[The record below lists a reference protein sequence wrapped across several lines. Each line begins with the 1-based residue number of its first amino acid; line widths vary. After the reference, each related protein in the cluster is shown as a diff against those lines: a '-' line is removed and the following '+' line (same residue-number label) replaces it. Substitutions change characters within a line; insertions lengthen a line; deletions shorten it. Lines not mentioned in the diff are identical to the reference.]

1 MVLSAR
7 DFMMISGPMPLKSP
21 IEIPTRTLWFFGL
34 ILIIFEHY
42 NFTNLAKNNMFTGII
57 EAVGVIEKIEEN
69 GSNVDFTLTCPF
81 TNELKIDQSLAHNGC
96 CLTVV
101 KIEGDRYVVT
111 AINETL
117 EKTNLGK
124 WQEGTV
130 VNLERCMKMD
140 GRLDGHI
147 VQGHVDKTGEVVN
160 IENKDGSYFITMKY
174 EDNGNFVTVP
184 QGSIT
189 VNGISLTVAK
199 SEDTQ
204 FSVAIIPYTWEFT
217 NMKYL
222 KIGDKVN
229 LEFDII
235 GKYIARLIKK

>member
-1 MVLSAR
+1 
-7 DFMMISGPMPLKSP
+7 
-21 IEIPTRTLWFFGL
+21 
-34 ILIIFEHY
+34 
-42 NFTNLAKNNMFTGII
+42 MFTGII
-57 EAVGVIEKIEEN
+57 EAVGVIEKIEEK
-69 GSNVDFTLTCPF
+69 GSNIDFTLTCPF

-101 KIEGDRYVVT
+101 EIKDNQYVVT

-124 WQEGTV
+124 WDVGTV

-147 VQGHVDKTGEVVN
+147 VQGHVDHTGEVVG
-160 IENKDGSYFITMKY
+160 IENKDGSYFITVKY
-174 EDNGNFVTVP
+174 ESNGNFVTVP

-199 SEDTQ
+199 SEDSQ

-217 NMKYL
+217 NMQHL

-235 GKYIARLIKK
+235 GKYIARLINKQNGNK

>member
-1 MVLSAR
+1 
-7 DFMMISGPMPLKSP
+7 
-21 IEIPTRTLWFFGL
+21 
-34 ILIIFEHY
+34 
-42 NFTNLAKNNMFTGII
+42 MFTGII

-69 GSNVDFTLTCPF
+69 GSNIDFTLTCPF
-81 TNELKIDQSLAHNGC
+81 TSELKIDQSLAHNGC

-101 KIEGDRYVVT
+101 KIEGDQYVVT

-124 WQEGTV
+124 WEQGTV

-160 IENKDGSYFITMKY
+160 IENKDGSYFITISY
-174 EDNGNFVTVP
+174 DNNGGFVTVP

-199 SEDTQ
+199 SEDHQ

-217 NMKYL
+217 NMQYL
-222 KIGDKVN
+222 RKGDKVN

-235 GKYIARLIKK
+235 GKYIARLINKQNVNEYVQRI

>member
-1 MVLSAR
+1 
-7 DFMMISGPMPLKSP
+7 
-21 IEIPTRTLWFFGL
+21 
-34 ILIIFEHY
+34 
-42 NFTNLAKNNMFTGII
+42 MFTGII
-57 EAVGVIEKIEEN
+57 EAVGIIEKIEEN
-69 GSNVDFTLTCPF
+69 GSNIDFTLTCPF
-81 TNELKIDQSLAHNGC
+81 TDELKIDQSLAHNGC

-101 KIEGDRYVVT
+101 KIEGRQYVVT
-111 AINETL
+111 AIHETL

-124 WQEGTV
+124 WETGTA

-147 VQGHVDKTGEVVN
+147 VQGHVDKTGEVVS
-160 IENKDGSYFITMKY
+160 IENKDGSYFITISY
-174 EDNGNFVTVP
+174 DGQGDFVTVP

-199 SEDTQ
+199 SEENS

-217 NMKYL
+217 NMKHL
-222 KIGDKVN
+222 TTGDQVN

>member
-1 MVLSAR
+1 
-7 DFMMISGPMPLKSP
+7 
-21 IEIPTRTLWFFGL
+21 
-34 ILIIFEHY
+34 
-42 NFTNLAKNNMFTGII
+42 MFTGII
-57 EAVGVIEKIEEN
+57 EGVGVVERVEEQ
-69 GSNVDFTLTCPF
+69 GGNVDFTLKCPF
-81 TNELKIDQSLAHNGC
+81 VNELKIDQSVAHNGC

-101 KIEGDRYVVT
+101 KIEGDQYVVT

-117 EKTNLGK
+117 EKTNLGQWK
-124 WQEGTV
+124 VGHV

-147 VQGHVDKTGEVVN
+147 VQGHVDKTGEVIN
-160 IENKDGSYFITMKY
+160 IENKEGSFFITIKY
-174 EDNGNFVTVP
+174 EGEGSFVTVP

-199 SEDTQ
+199 SEESQ

-217 NMKYL
+217 NMQNIKV
-222 KIGDKVN
+222 GDQVN

-235 GKYIARLIKK
+235 GKYIARLIKKQGVN